1 LNEATFNI
9 AIVGAGNVA
18 THLGPALQAE
28 GHRIVQVYSKTEE
41 AAKVLAERL
50 GTDFITDIS
59 ALDYS
64 ADIFLFCLKDDALL
78 NVLKQTRFTNQI
90 LIHTAGSLPLDIFKN
105 FGFHYGVL
113 YPLQTLIKERTVD
126 LSKVPICI
134 EASTP
139 FAESIVVKLASG
151 ISGKVEFV
159 DSDKRKILHVAAVF
173 ACNFTNHMFYI
184 ADKLMRENGLDLD
197 LLKPLI
203 QETFAKIMETD
214 PQTAQTGPAKR
225 GDLKT
230 INEHLNILK
239 DHPGMKKIYTFV
251 SESIAESYI
260 GDKKLIQKIK
270 NKRSPN

>member
-1 LNEATFNI
+1 MNEATFNI

-18 THLGPALQAE
+18 THLGPALQAQ
-28 GHRIVQVYSKTEE
+28 GHKIVQVYSQTER
-41 AAKVLAERL
+41 AAKVLAEKL
-50 GTDFITDIS
+50 GIDYITDIS

-90 LIHTAGSLPLDIFKN
+90 LIHTAGSLPMDIFKD

-113 YPLQTLIKERTVD
+113 YPVQTLIKERTID
-126 LSKVPICI
+126 LSNVPFCI

-139 FAESIVVKLASG
+139 SAEGIIVKLASG
-151 ISGKVEFV
+151 ISRKVEFV

-197 LLKPLI
+197 LIKPLI
-203 QETFAKIMETD
+203 RETYAKIMETD

-239 DHPGMKKIYTFV
+239 DYPGIQKIYTFV
-251 SESIAESYI
+251 SESITETE
-260 GDKKLIQKIK
+260 KERKTK
-270 NKRSPN
+270 

>member
-1 LNEATFNI
+1 LNEAIFNI

-18 THLGPALQAE
+18 THLGPALKAQ
-28 GHRIVQVYSKTEE
+28 GHKIVQVYSQTERS
-41 AAKVLAERL
+41 AKLLANRL
-50 GTDFITDIS
+50 ETGYITDLS
-59 ALDYS
+59 ELDYS
-64 ADIFLFCLKDDALL
+64 ADIFLFCLKDDVLI
-78 NVLKQTRFTNQI
+78 NVLKQTRFSNQI
-90 LIHTAGSLPLDIFKN
+90 LIHTAGSLPLDIFKD

-113 YPLQTLIKERTVD
+113 YPVQTLIKERSID
-126 LSKVPICI
+126 LSNVPICI

-139 FAESIVVKLASG
+139 FAEGIIVKLASG
-151 ISGKVEFV
+151 ISSKVEFV
-159 DSDKRKILHVAAVF
+159 DSNKRKILHVAAVF

-184 ADKLMRENGLDLD
+184 ADKLMHENGLDLD

-239 DHPGMKKIYTFV
+239 DHPEMQKIYTFV
-251 SESIAESYI
+251 SESIAESYKK
-260 GDKKLIQKIK
+260 DKNLFPD
-270 NKRSPN
+270 NK

>member
-9 AIVGAGNVA
+9 TIVGAGNVA
-18 THLGPALQAE
+18 THLAPALQAE
-28 GHRIVQVYSKTEE
+28 GHRTVQVYSQTEG
-41 AAKVLAERL
+41 AAKVLAEKL
-50 GTDFITDIS
+50 GTDYITDIS
-59 ALDYS
+59 AMDYS

-90 LIHTAGSLPLDIFKN
+90 LIHTAGSLPLDIFKD
-105 FGFHYGVL
+105 FGFHYGVI
-113 YPLQTLIKERTVD
+113 YPVQTLIKERPVD
-126 LSKVPICI
+126 LSRVPFCI

-139 FAESIVVKLASG
+139 FAEDIIVKLASG

-184 ADKLMRENGLDLD
+184 ADRLMSENGLDLD

-203 QETFAKIMETD
+203 QETFDKIMETD

-225 GDLKT
+225 GDQKI
-230 INEHLNILK
+230 INEHLSMLK

-251 SESIAESYI
+251 SESIAESYMK
-260 GDKKLIQKIK
+260 DKNLNRNI
-270 NKRSPN
+270 NK